1 MAIQISGNTVI
12 DNDRRFFGNTT
23 TRNFFANGAGNTT
36 TIGIDNNFF
45 GNLAGRC
52 NTSGGLN
59 NFFGPNAGCSNTT
72 GTSNNFFGNNVA
84 PFNTCGNNNN
94 FIGGGSG
101 FCNISG
107 TANNFFGANAGACN
121 TTGNC
126 NNFLGTSAGCSNTT
140 GTNNNFFGSLAG
152 SNNTT
157 AGNNIAIGRNAGTTG
172 GFSSGL
178 INFTTTGNQIVMG
191 NFDHTVAC
199 IKISWGVA
207 SDIRYKC
214 VWGNVSHGRD
224 FLRNI
229 NPIKYSFKDI
239 ETGEVTDP
247 RKRYGFSAQEILA
260 LEGDDPIIVNTQNPD
275 NYGITHDHIIPILV
289 NAIKELDAENK
300 SILARLEALESPV

>member
-36 TIGIDNNFF
+36 TTGSDNNFF

-84 PFNTCGNNNN
+84 PYNTCGSNNN
-94 FIGGGSG
+94 FIGDGSG

-107 TANNFFGANAGACN
+107 TANNFLGTSAGSCN
-121 TTGNC
+121 TTGSN
-126 NNFLGTSAGCSNTT
+126 NNFLGTS
-140 GTNNNFFGSLAG
+140 AG

-300 SILARLEALESPV
+300 SILARLEALENPV